1 MARFNAVTML
11 DPRSF
16 TSPVQWVAAATLV
29 GGLVLGLTGFLGAS
43 FLQERALRNT
53 PICGPGETSG
63 CLVAVEGEI
72 EKPTRNSKTRN
83 FVPWDDGEKERI
95 NGLSDSDRRE
105 LVDGKRVDGLYDG
118 SRLVG
123 IDASGRTYF
132 HTRIQ
137 DAGTTWK
144 VLAFG
149 GAGLAIV
156 GGGGLFLT
164 RRRD

>member
-1 MARFNAVTML
+1 MARSNVVKLL

-16 TSPVQWVAAATLV
+16 TSPLQWVAASAAV
-29 GGLVLGLTGFLGAS
+29 VGLVLALVGFLGAS
-43 FLQERALRNT
+43 FLQERSLRNT
-53 PICGPGETSG
+53 PICADGETSG

-72 EKPTRNSKTRN
+72 ERPTRNSTTRN
-83 FVPWDDGEKERI
+83 FVPWDDGRTVRI
-95 NGLSDSDRRE
+95 DGLSDSDRRE
-105 LVDGKRVDGLYDG
+105 LVDGKRVDGLFDG

-123 IDASGRTYF
+123 IDASGRKYF

-137 DAGTTWK
+137 DAGTGWK

-149 GAGLAIV
+149 GAGITAV
-156 GGGGLFLT
+156 GIGGLFLT